1 MRSLAPSAHAD
12 LPENELLQMMP
23 IDPVRY
29 PTLVLALGGN
39 ALIRPGESGTLEEQ
53 YARVR
58 QAMAYTADLV
68 AAGFACVLTH
78 GNGPMVG
85 QLLLQMDCARALVPP
100 MPLFISDA
108 DTEGSLGYL
117 IQQCLVN
124 ELRRRG
130 QTRGVATVITQ
141 VVVDSADPAFSAP
154 DKPIGPF
161 YHKGEVERLQT
172 ERGWRLA
179 EDAGRGWRR
188 VVPSPR
194 PLTVVEQGVISY
206 LLRGGFIVI
215 AAGGGGVPVVR
226 REGGDLVGVE
236 AVIDKDRTAAV
247 LAREIAADL
256 LIFLTAVDYVY
267 LDYQK
272 SSQRPVETLTA
283 AAAQKYLEAGHFAPG
298 SMGPKMEAAID
309 FLSRGG
315 KRVLITQPESLAL
328 ALQGHAGTHIFP

>member
-1 MRSLAPSAHAD
+1 MV
-12 LPENELLQMMP
+12 P

-39 ALIRPGESGTLEEQ
+39 ALIRPGDAGTLEEQ
-53 YARVR
+53 YRR
-58 QAMAYTADLV
+58 ISEAMAHTADLV
-68 AAGFACVLTH
+68 TAGFAIVLTH

-85 QLLLQMDCARALVPP
+85 NLLLQMECARALVPP
-100 MPLFISDA
+100 MPLFMSDA

-124 ELRRRG
+124 ELHRRG
-130 QTRGVATVITQ
+130 RTRGVATVITQ
-141 VVVDSADPAFSAP
+141 VVVAADDPAFNAP

-161 YHKGEVERLQT
+161 YTAAEVERLTT

-194 PLTVVEQGVISY
+194 PLTVVEQDIISY
-206 LLRGGFIVI
+206 LLHGGIIVI
-215 AAGGGGVPVVR
+215 AAGGGGVPVIR
-226 REGGDLVGVE
+226 QEGGDLKGVE

-256 LIFLTAVDYVY
+256 LIFLTAVEYVF
-267 LDYQK
+267 LDYGK
-272 SSQRPVETLTA
+272 PSQRPLKTLD
-283 AAAQKYLEAGHFAPG
+283 AAQTRKYLEAGHFAPG
-298 SMGPKMEAAID
+298 SMGPKMEAALD
-309 FLSRGG
+309 FLSQGG
-315 KRVLITQPESLAL
+315 QRVLITQPETLAQ
-328 ALQGHAGTHIFP
+328 ALQGHTGTHIFR

>member
-1 MRSLAPSAHAD
+1 MI
-12 LPENELLQMMP
+12 P

-39 ALIRPGESGTLEEQ
+39 ALIRPGDSGTLEEQ
-53 YARVR
+53 YRR
-58 QAMAYTADLV
+58 ISQAMAHTADLV
-68 AAGFACVLTH
+68 TAGFACVLTH

-85 QLLLQMDCARALVPP
+85 NLLLQMECARALVPP

-130 QTRGVATVITQ
+130 QNRSVVTVITQ
-141 VVVDSADPAFSAP
+141 VVVAADDPAFNAP

-161 YHKGEVERLQT
+161 YTTAEVEHLKT

-188 VVPSPR
+188 VVPSPY
-194 PLTVVEQGVISY
+194 PLTVVEQDTISY
-206 LLRGGFIVI
+206 LLRGGIIVI
-215 AAGGGGVPVVR
+215 AAGGGGVPVIR
-226 REGGDLVGVE
+226 QANGEFRGVE

-256 LIFLTAVDYVY
+256 LIFLTAEEYVY
-267 LDYQK
+267 LDYRK
-272 SSQRPVETLTA
+272 PSQRPLKTLTA
-283 AAAQKYLEAGHFAPG
+283 AEARKYLEDGHFAAG
-298 SMGPKMEAAID
+298 SMGPKIESALD
-309 FLSRGG
+309 FLSQGG
-315 KRVLITQPESLAL
+315 QRVLITQPETLAA
-328 ALQGHAGTHIFP
+328 ALPGQTGTHIFPELET